1 MSDLTHLSA
10 LDALSAY
17 RSCELSPVE
26 HLDALLARVEAV
38 DAVAAGEGPINA
50 VVDLFAEEARAV
62 AREAERAYD
71 RADGD
76 PEALAE
82 LPPALGLPMLVKEQH
97 DVRGRSATRGS
108 AALAGSSAG
117 ADHPIVA
124 RLRAAGAALF
134 GRTTTPELS
143 CATFTQTAE
152 WGITR
157 NPYSRAH
164 TPGGSSGGSAAAL
177 AAGYAPLATAS
188 DIAGS
193 TRIPAAFCGLVGF
206 KTPYGRTPA
215 VPPLNLDTFRGDHML
230 ARTVADS
237 AFATTL
243 IAGIH
248 PADHST
254 VPLTTGESPVPTS
267 LPGAAAVHG
276 LTVGISRDLGCYE
289 VDQDVLEGFE
299 AVVSALASA
308 GAEIVEVDPG
318 LSLDDIDNAAM
329 VHFGHLLTGNMR
341 RLAGGDLDSLE
352 PYSRVFVERASEW
365 ARRYTAVDGLMYE
378 NAVQR
383 AIAHAMSG
391 LDVMLTPTSAV
402 AALEAGNM
410 YLDGIARPSGHE
422 DFYWRAHMTLPFN
435 IANRLPVLAVPSG
448 LGRTGV
454 PVGVQIV
461 GHPYE
466 DASVFR
472 VGAAIEELLPF
483 PSMPQVG

>member
-17 RSCELSPVE
+17 RACELSPVD
-26 HLDALLARVEAV
+26 HLDALLARIEAA
-38 DAVAAGEGPINA
+38 DSAEEGAGPINA
-50 VVDLFAEEARAV
+50 MVDVFADEARHA
-62 AREAERAYD
+62 AAEAERAYA

-76 PEALAE
+76 ADSLAE
-82 LPPALGLPMLVKEQH
+82 LPAALGLPVLVKEQH
-97 DVRGRSATRGS
+97 DVLGRSATRGS
-108 AALAGSSAG
+108 RALAGSSAG

-124 RLRAAGAALF
+124 RLRAAGAVLF

-143 CATFTQTAE
+143 CATFTQTAT
-152 WGITR
+152 WGVTR
-157 NPYSRAH
+157 NPFNRAF
-164 TPGGSSGGSAAAL
+164 TPGGSSGGSAAAV

-215 VPPLNLDTFRGDHML
+215 VPPLNLDSYRGDHML
-230 ARTVADS
+230 ARTVGDS
-237 AFATTL
+237 AFATAL
-243 IAGIH
+243 IAGLH
-248 PADHST
+248 PADHAT
-254 VPLTTGESPVPTS
+254 VPLDAGESPVPSS
-267 LPGAAAVHG
+267 LPGADGVHG
-276 LTVGISRDLGCYE
+276 LTVGISRDLGCYD
-289 VDQDVLEGFE
+289 VDPDVLAGFD

-329 VHFGHLLTGNMR
+329 VHFGHLLAGNMR
-341 RLAGGDLDSLE
+341 RLAGGDLGALE
-352 PYSRVFVERASEW
+352 PYAQRFVERAEEY
-365 ARRYTAVDGLMYE
+365 ARRYTAVDGLMFE

-383 AIAHAMSG
+383 ALAHAMTG
-391 LDVMLTPTSAV
+391 VDVMVTPTSAA
-402 AALEAGNM
+402 AALEADNM
-410 YLDGIARPSGHE
+410 YLEGIDRPAGRQE
-422 DFYWRAHMTLPFN
+422 LYWRAHMTLPFN

-448 LGRTGV
+448 VGESGV

-461 GHPYE
+461 GHPYA

-472 VGAAIEELLPF
+472 VGSALEELLPF
-483 PSMPQVG
+483 PSLL